1 MLESDLIRQQRGL
14 QPELPDVASD
24 VASGVASGGDSVV
37 VYDLWREALAKGEES
52 EDWQESE
59 VLNGIRDYN
68 RDDCDST
75 LELCQWLREQHTGE
89 FVPEHV
95 EAPDTPE
102 LTDIIKNRHALR
114 DRLLARA
121 EAASLDE
128 PARTR
133 LATLAGVLEF
143 HRREEKNAW
152 WRFFERMD
160 PANTMLADDPA
171 CIADCRRT
179 TCEPFK
185 PTPRARNLA
194 YEFEFDIGQER
205 KGITKGVTLKGADLV
220 DDRNPTGTVIF
231 DESDLENGTI
241 VVQCKHESP
250 PLVSLVPSEIVRVD
264 PIPTAI
270 DAVVGS
276 IETGATVRSA
286 LLNFLERN
294 PPNITGH
301 AGGSIIHSEATRLE
315 DTIQAVRNLDHS
327 CLVIQGPPGAGKS
340 YTGARIIASLVSE
353 GKRVGVASNSH
364 SAINNL
370 LIGAA
375 RFCQQEGIDASFY
388 CTKNTSDELGLLGI
402 EVSTNRNL
410 ADQLVDGCAIG
421 TTAWGFSRDDMADAL
436 DVLVVD
442 EAGQVAVANLV
453 AISRS
458 ASNLV
463 LMGDQRQLGQPTQGT
478 HPAESGLSALDYRLG
493 DTAAVDPE
501 HGVFL
506 GTTYRMHPDVNAI
519 VSRYVYVDQLVN
531 AEVTS
536 TRTFMAKDIAASVH
550 QKLLNRAKEVDRPF
564 NEVLQY
570 FAMERLLYRLSQ
582 SKFAN
587 QFILK
592 GALLFRIWGA
602 EDSRATRDIDFYPM
616 PITL

>member
-1 MLESDLIRQQRGL
+1 
-14 QPELPDVASD
+14 
-24 VASGVASGGDSVV
+24 
-37 VYDLWREALAKGEES
+37 
-52 EDWQESE
+52 
-59 VLNGIRDYN
+59 
-68 RDDCDST
+68 
-75 LELCQWLREQHTGE
+75 
-89 FVPEHV
+89 
-95 EAPDTPE
+95 
-102 LTDIIKNRHALR
+102 
-114 DRLLARA
+114 
-121 EAASLDE
+121 
-128 PARTR
+128 
-133 LATLAGVLEF
+133 
-143 HRREEKNAW
+143 
-152 WRFFERMD
+152 
-160 PANTMLADDPA
+160 
-171 CIADCRRT
+171 
-179 TCEPFK
+179 
-185 PTPRARNLA
+185 
-194 YEFEFDIGQER
+194 
-205 KGITKGVTLKGADLV
+205 
-220 DDRNPTGTVIF
+220 
-231 DESDLENGTI
+231 
-241 VVQCKHESP
+241 
-250 PLVSLVPSEIVRVD
+250 
-264 PIPTAI
+264 
-270 DAVVGS
+270 
-276 IETGATVRSA
+276 
-286 LLNFLERN
+286 
-294 PPNITGH
+294 
-301 AGGSIIHSEATRLE
+301 
-315 DTIQAVRNLDHS
+315 
-327 CLVIQGPPGAGKS
+327 
-340 YTGARIIASLVSE
+340 LVSE

-388 CTKNTSDELGLLGI
+388 CTKNTSDELGLLGV

-410 ADQLVDGCAIG
+410 ADQLVDGCVIG
-421 TTAWGFSRDDMADAL
+421 TTAWGFFRDDMADAL

-550 QKLLNRAKEVDRPF
+550 QKLLNRAKDVDRPF
-564 NEVLQY
+564 YEVLQY
-570 FAMERLLYRLSQ
+570 FAMERFLYRLSQ